1 MRAHV
6 PIFVVIGVA
15 LGLTGSNAPSRA
27 EPGARPLPEVRRDGP
42 VSVERALASR
52 RSQRSYTEAPLSLA
66 EVAQLLWAAQGVTGS
81 DGLRTAPSAGALYPL
96 EIHLVAGEVSGLAP
110 GVYRYDPERHGLR
123 QQVEG
128 DLREALAEKA
138 LEQSWVADAPALLV
152 ITAVVQRTA
161 RKYGSRAERYVLI
174 EAGHAAQNVYL
185 QAEALGLGTV
195 IVGAFEDEPLGRLL
209 RLPPGQRPVGL
220 MPVGRRKRTPGERE
234 D

>member
-1 MRAHV
+1 MRIHALYRA
-6 PIFVVIGVA
+6 A
-15 LGLTGSNAPSRA
+15 LGVVLGLAASSTMSSA
-27 EPGARPLPEVRRDGP
+27 EPGARPLPEVRHDGP
-42 VSVERALASR
+42 LSVERALASR
-52 RSQRSYTEAPLSLA
+52 RSLRSYSEAPLALA
-66 EVAQLLWAAQGVTGS
+66 EVAQLLWAAQGVTHS

-110 GVYRYDPERHGLR
+110 GVYRYDPARHRLR

-128 DLREALAEKA
+128 DLRQALAEKA

-161 RKYGSRAERYVLI
+161 RKYGRRAERYVLI

-195 IVGAFEDEPLGRLL
+195 IVGAFEDGPLGRAL
-209 RLPPGQRPVGL
+209 RLPPGERPIGL
-220 MPVGRRKRTPGERE
+220 MPVGRRPRSPGERE